1 VHRLAYVY
9 LAAYLTLL
17 LLGYGLLGWLLAA
30 FQVSWPIWL
39 GSLGVTL
46 HLIYAG
52 TAAIALSASWVVIIM
67 FLAAARKS
75 WAAVWGSQVP
85 YEQAQLWAEGLLLI
99 WIGITGL
106 ILLLAVAD
114 AVLAQVGCKGRVKHY
129 SLTSSLW
136 SAMAGG
142 AIYYQIS
149 DH

>member
-1 VHRLAYVY
+1 MRRLAYAYTAV
-9 LAAYLTLL
+9 YLTLL

-46 HLIYAG
+46 HLISAG
-52 TAAIALSASWVVIIM
+52 TAAIALSAGWVVCIM

-99 WIGITGL
+99 WIGVTSL
-106 ILLLAVAD
+106 VFLLAMAD
-114 AVLAQVGCKGRVKHY
+114 SVLAQAGCKGQVKHY
-129 SLTSSLW
+129 SLTGSLW
-136 SAMAGG
+136 SAIAAG
-142 AIYYQIS
+142 AICYQIF